1 MVIRFILSTLY
12 HVNYIVDCNKN
23 GAYQVNKYIA
33 VVGSEQKIMEVGDV
47 SNSMILGNDS
57 TEKEDV

>member
-1 MVIRFILSTLY
+1 MVIRFIFSTLH
-12 HVNYIVDCNKN
+12 HVSYIVDCTKN
-23 GAYQVNKYIA
+23 GAYQVNKYVA

-47 SNSMILGNDS
+47 NNFMIVGNDS